1 MDKKGKLRLPK
12 QAQAGQTKIGKTN
25 LVKVAKTPN
34 IKREIIMQLR
44 KSLGWALTG
53 LHCGSCY
60 KTCFRAQNYSVA
72 VEPRFN

>member
-53 LHCGSCY
+53 LLGGSCY
-60 KTCFRAQNYSVA
+60 KTIGAAR
-72 VEPRFN
+72 